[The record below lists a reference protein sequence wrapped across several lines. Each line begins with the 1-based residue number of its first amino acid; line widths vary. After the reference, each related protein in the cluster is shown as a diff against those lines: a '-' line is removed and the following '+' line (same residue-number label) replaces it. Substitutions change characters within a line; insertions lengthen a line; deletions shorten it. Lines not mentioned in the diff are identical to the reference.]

1 MYLFRVIV
9 NRLEILLE
17 VFGVR
22 KIVEYVLERPR
33 RMVNGRSVLVLYL
46 PEVHRWEARLIPE
59 VDVGDHDTQ
68 YAMLLSFWREAKVT
82 SSQQE

>member
-1 MYLFRVIV
+1 MR
-9 NRLEILLE
+9 ILLK

-22 KIVEYVLERPR
+22 RIVEYVRERPR

-46 PEVHRWEARLIPE
+46 PEVHRWEARRIPE

-68 YAMLLSFWREAKVT
+68 YAMLLSFC
-82 SSQQE
+82 